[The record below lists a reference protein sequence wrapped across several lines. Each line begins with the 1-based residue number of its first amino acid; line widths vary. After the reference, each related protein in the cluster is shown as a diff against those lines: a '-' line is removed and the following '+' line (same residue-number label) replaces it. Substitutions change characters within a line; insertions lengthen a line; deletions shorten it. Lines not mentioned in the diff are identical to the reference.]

1 MHDTTKDQDTKEEIN
16 NKITEYFDLNDLDL
30 TDLDKKIS
38 ELTFDEE
45 K

>member
-1 MHDTTKDQDTKEEIN
+1 MHDTTKDQDTKEEMN
-16 NKITEYFDLNDLDL
+16 NKITEYFDLN
-30 TDLDKKIS
+30 DLDKKIS